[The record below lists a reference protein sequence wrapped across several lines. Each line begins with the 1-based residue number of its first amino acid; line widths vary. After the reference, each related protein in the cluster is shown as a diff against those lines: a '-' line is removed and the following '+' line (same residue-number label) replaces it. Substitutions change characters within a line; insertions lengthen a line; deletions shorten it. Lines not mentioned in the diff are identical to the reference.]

1 MHNAVGRPEP
11 RRHRVDA
18 GLRQS
23 SRRRHRDSTDKSK
36 YFAGQAD
43 DPFFADLR
51 VFDLLYGGDLSETG
65 NDTLEGYNVNA
76 LALQVPKA
84 RLAEGGNAGA
94 NPIVGIWS
102 TPRGAPPGGN
112 GSRSHGSASRW

>member
-1 MHNAVGRPEP
+1 MT
-11 RRHRVDA
+11 
-18 GLRQS
+18 
-23 SRRRHRDSTDKSK
+23 STDKSK

-65 NDTLEGYNVNA
+65 NDTLAGYNVNTF
-76 LALQVPKA
+76 ALQVPKA
-84 RLAEGGNAGA
+84 RLAKGGNAGA

-102 TPRGAPPGGN
+102 TASRRAPGGST
-112 GSRSHGSASRW
+112 GSRSRGSATRW